1 MTKDVLDSLGG
12 YRIEYRGEVE
22 LKVWTTHEYVH
33 ITLLQSPSNSFNDLF
48 LDLDLVDLFS
58 TCKPI

>member
-22 LKVWTTHEYVH
+22 LKVWTTYEYVH
-33 ITLLQSPSNSFNDLF
+33 ITLLQRPSNSFNDLF
-48 LDLDLVDLFS
+48 LDLDFGRFV
-58 TCKPI
+58 

>member
-33 ITLLQSPSNSFNDLF
+33 ITLLQRPSNSFIDLF